1 MKKKSYL
8 ALFLAVL
15 MALSVFTGC
24 DSKEPETGTLTPII
38 EDPTEAPTDTEAPA
52 DVPAE
57 TPVTEDPAQS
67 DVSLG
72 RMEGGKYTNSYTGYG
87 CTLDSSWVFYS
98 AEELQELP
106 ENTQEMFSESEL
118 GEAMANYPQ
127 ITDMMAENT
136 SALTTINVLYTQIPV
151 KEQLG
156 YAILT
161 EEESIDY
168 ALRQKDLMIGS
179 YEQAGILVSS
189 MEKAY
194 VSFLGED
201 RVAIKTVASINGVPY
216 YILQIQDYQLGPYG
230 VTLTLS
236 SFQED
241 HTESLLEL
249 FYPVD

>member
-38 EDPTEAPTDTEAPA
+38 EDPTEAPTEASADAPAEAPTQ
-52 DVPAE
+52 PG
-57 TPVTEDPAQS
+57 
-67 DVSLG
+67 VSLG
-72 RMEGGKYTNSYTGYG
+72 RMEGGVYTNSYTGYG
-87 CTLDSSWVFYS
+87 CTLDSSWSFYT

-127 ITDMMAENT
+127 ITDMLAENVT
-136 SALTTINVLYTQIPV
+136 AQTTINVVYTQIPV

-161 EEESIDY
+161 EEEIVDY
-168 ALRQKDLMIGS
+168 TLRQKDMLISS
-179 YEQAGILVSS
+179 YEQAGIMVSS
-189 MEKAY
+189 IEKAH

-201 RVAIKTVASINGVPY
+201 RVAMKTVASINGIPY
-216 YILQIQDYQLGPYG
+216 YILQIQDFQLGAYG
-230 VTLTLS
+230 VSLTLS
-236 SFQED
+236 SFTED

-249 FYPVD
+249 FYPID

>member
-8 ALFLAVL
+8 ALFLSVL

-24 DSKEPETGTLTPII
+24 DAKEPETGTLTPII
-38 EDPTEAPTDTEAPA
+38 EDPTEAPTEAPA
-52 DVPAE
+52 EEPAPEVP
-57 TPVTEDPAQS
+57 TQP

-72 RMEGGKYTNSYTGYG
+72 RMEGGKYTNPYTGYG

-127 ITDMMAENT
+127 ITDMLAENT
-136 SALTTINVLYTQIPV
+136 AAQTTINVVYTQIPV

-161 EEESIDY
+161 EEEIVDY
-168 ALRQKDLMIGS
+168 TLRQKDLIISS
-179 YEQAGILVSS
+179 YEQAGIMVSS
-189 MEKAY
+189 MEKAH

-201 RVAIKTVASINGVPY
+201 RVAMKTVASIEGIPY
-216 YILQIQDYQLGPYG
+216 YILQIQDFQLGPYG
-230 VTLTLS
+230 VSLTLS
-236 SFQED
+236 SFTED
-241 HTESLLEL
+241 HTESLLDL

>member
-24 DSKEPETGTLTPII
+24 DSKEPETGTLNPII
-38 EDPTEAPTDTEAPA
+38 ENPTEAPTEASADAPAEAPTQ
-52 DVPAE
+52 PG
-57 TPVTEDPAQS
+57 
-67 DVSLG
+67 VSLG
-72 RMEGGKYTNSYTGYG
+72 RMEGGVYTNSYTGYG
-87 CTLDSSWVFYS
+87 CTLDSSWSFYT
-98 AEELQELP
+98 AQELQELP

-118 GEAMANYPQ
+118 GKAMANYPQ
-127 ITDMMAENT
+127 ITDMLAENT
-136 SALTTINVLYTQIPV
+136 TAQTTINVVYTQIPV

-161 EEESIDY
+161 EDEIIDY
-168 ALRQKDLMIGS
+168 TLRQKDLMISS
-179 YEQAGILVSS
+179 YEQAGIMVSS
-189 MEKAY
+189 IEKAH

-201 RVAIKTVASINGVPY
+201 RVAMKTVASIGGVPY
-216 YILQIQDYQLGPYG
+216 YILQIQDFQLGAYC
-230 VTLTLS
+230 VSLTLS
-236 SFQED
+236 SFTED

>member
-38 EDPTEAPTDTEAPA
+38 EDPTEAPTEAPA

-72 RMEGGKYTNSYTGYG
+72 RMEGGEYTNSYTGYG
-87 CTLDSSWVFYS
+87 CTLDSSWSFYT
-98 AEELQELP
+98 AQELQELP

-127 ITDMMAENT
+127 ITDMLAENVT
-136 SALTTINVLYTQIPV
+136 AQTTINVVYTQIPV

-161 EEESIDY
+161 EEEIVDY
-168 ALRQKDLMIGS
+168 TLRQKDMLISS
-179 YEQAGILVSS
+179 YEQAGIMVSS
-189 MEKAY
+189 IEKAH

-201 RVAIKTVASINGVPY
+201 RVAMKTVASINGIPY
-216 YILQIQDYQLGPYG
+216 YILQIQDFQLGAYG
-230 VTLTLS
+230 VSLTLS
-236 SFQED
+236 SFTED